1 MKKKSGKTSWR
12 RIALIQGVILLV
24 GLGMLVY
31 AGHNLEK
38 MVYEE
43 DIISLYDFDE
53 EQSVKPASTLSF
65 KRGSYEVTLQYAT
78 GKEAICKSYMQT
90 AYGEDYGDTIV
101 LLQETD
107 TKTFELMLYGDVTDF
122 YLMTYEPTLEVT
134 SISVRETNQWNRM
147 LYTMLVLAMMVLDV
161 YLWQKQH
168 HKWESL
174 PAEKKTACLALVL
187 IGIAA
192 SVPLFTNY
200 LMSGADLS
208 FHLMRIEGLAEGM
221 RRGSFPVKMQPLWLN
236 DYGYPVSVMY
246 GDLLLYIPA
255 LLRLLGFSLQMAYKI
270 YIFGIN
276 ILTAY
281 ISYMC
286 GSRIGKS
293 SKIGIVMSLLYTL
306 SGYRLATVFVRAAL
320 GEVTAMAFTPLVLL
334 GLWMLFHEE
343 GEEKQR
349 KSALLLVIGYTGI
362 LESHLLSFEL
372 IILFS
377 AFYCLINGK
386 KFWRNIK
393 LLVQTAVF
401 TVGINLFYLIP
412 LLDYM
417 LTQDL
422 HVLHE
427 SNWNMQETGLL
438 LPQLIQMF
446 PAGIGSEKIGYLA
459 SVSMGMEGES
469 LMSAGFPY
477 AVVFAIYVWER
488 LVYKRKLTEA
498 YGESEMKSASRIW
511 WLVVLSAWMS
521 TYLFPWNFIQ
531 NIPKIGSML
540 APYQFPMRMTAM
552 VLAFGIALGAYVLK
566 DLTIAAG
573 ELTGKIMIAGV
584 CLLAVIHSAS
594 CLDSLQAAGQPT
606 KVTGY
611 GGIDTRSA
619 VVSGEYLLENSYTLA
634 VNEDEPQTEEGVIIR
649 NYSKG
654 ADGVKVLFENPA
666 GKETYIKVP
675 YLSYKGY
682 RAVEMQSGQEL
693 TVWHDYY
700 NVAMVVIPA
709 GCCQGEV
716 RVYFEEPI
724 YWRVAEVISL
734 VLVLGSLVCSMKKYR
749 GVNCYR

>member
-1 MKKKSGKTSWR
+1 MKIKLGKISWY
-12 RIALIQGVILLV
+12 RIALIQGVILLA
-24 GLGMLVY
+24 GLGMLVQ

-38 MVYEE
+38 TVYEE
-43 DIISLYDFDE
+43 DIISLYDE
-53 EQSVKPASTLSF
+53 EEPVEPASTLSF
-65 KRGSYEVTLQYAT
+65 KRGSYEVTLQYET
-78 GKEAICKSYMQT
+78 GKEAVCKSYMQT
-90 AYGEDYGDTIV
+90 AYGKDYGDTIV

-107 TKTFELMLYGDVTDF
+107 TKTYELMLYGNVTDF

-134 SISVRETNQWNRM
+134 SISVCETNQWNRM
-147 LYTMLVLAMMVLDV
+147 LYTLLVLALLVLDV

-168 HKWESL
+168 QKWESL
-174 PAEKKTACLALVL
+174 SAEKKTACLAVVL
-187 IGIAA
+187 IGVAA

-200 LMSGADLS
+200 LMNGADLS
-208 FHLMRIEGLAEGM
+208 FHLMRIEGLAEGL

-255 LLRLLGFSLQMAYKI
+255 LLRLIGFSLQMAYKV
-270 YIFGIN
+270 YIFCIN

-281 ISYMC
+281 ISYVC
-286 GSRIGKS
+286 GSKIAKS
-293 SKIGIVMSLLYTL
+293 SKIGVVMSLLYTL
-306 SGYRLATVFVRAAL
+306 SGYRLATVFYRAAI

-334 GLWMLFHEE
+334 GLWMLFHEK
-343 GEEKQR
+343 EKEKRR
-349 KSALLLVIGYTGI
+349 KSAVFLVIGYTGI

-377 AFYCLINGK
+377 VFYCLLNGK

-393 LLVQTAVF
+393 VLVQTAVF
-401 TVGINLFYLIP
+401 TMGINLFYLIP

-422 HVLHE
+422 HVWHE

-446 PAGIGSEKIGYLA
+446 PTGMGSADIGYMA
-459 SVSMGMEGES
+459 SVSMGVAGES
-469 LMSAGFPY
+469 LMGFGFPY

-488 LVYKRKLTEA
+488 LVYKRKLAEICKETEV
-498 YGESEMKSASRIW
+498 KSAHGIG

-521 TYLFPWNFIQ
+521 TYLFPWNLIQ
-531 NIPKIGSML
+531 NIPKIGNLL

-552 VLAFGIALGAYVLK
+552 VLAFGIMLGAYALK

-573 ELTGKIMIAGV
+573 ELPGKIMIAGV
-584 CLLAVIHSAS
+584 CLLAVIHAAS
-594 CLDSLQAAGQPT
+594 CISSLQAVGEPI

-619 VVSGEYLLENSYTLA
+619 VISGEYLLENTYALA
-634 VNEDEPQTEEGVIIR
+634 VNEDEPQTEEGVIIY
-649 NYSKG
+649 NYNKDT
-654 ADGVKVLFENPA
+654 DGVTVLFENPS

-675 YLSYKGY
+675 YFAYKGY
-682 RAVEMQSGQEL
+682 HAVEMQSGQEL

-700 NVAMVVIPA
+700 NVAMIIIPT
-709 GCCQGEV
+709 GCYRGEV
-716 RVYFEEPI
+716 RVYYEDPI
-724 YWRVAEVISL
+724 YWRAAEVISL
-734 VLVLGSLVCSMKKYR
+734 VLVLGSLVCGMKKYR
-749 GVNCYR
+749 GVNCHR